1 MKMKRL
7 LWGFLMI
14 AAVALAGCGGN
25 GGSSATD
32 PANGNGMNGNGTPTA
47 AEVTVADVITY
58 LNTQGATLAP
68 DASGTEILD
77 EIKKLD
83 PEDEIWESFRSE
95 LNMPN
100 ATPNMILT
108 AVEALVAE
116 DMRTEDPI
124 ATKKASAIVTL
135 ERGTNNAEDRGTAT
149 APVDDLE
156 NPNRPGKGE
165 ADAGTDDLFTVAGG
179 GIDLEEVMTVAG
191 AVAADNDRLGM
202 PDSGV
207 VDENEFEMMADGMV
221 GDFAR
226 NVHTRTIDEVTDT
239 LTVFDNRD
247 DPTDVEF
254 ETFYSEADAGSRD
267 AVASATVSTESGPG
281 VVTIDTTD
289 IAGNSGLFESTN
301 FPAATTGEG
310 LTSTL
315 TYDTDADKTFS
326 GSFNGV
332 DGTYACTGECSAES
346 NNDGL
351 SALEG
356 TTWIF
361 TPDAVAEDAD
371 PHMIEDA
378 NFDADYLAF
387 GYWLQETGTGA
398 DKTYGIGTFATGSM
412 AFPVGTTTAGIPA
425 LVGTATYSGS
435 AGGMFVMKADI
446 DDDNKGLVAT
456 QAGEFTADAS
466 LTAKFGSA
474 TGSETDFIISGT
486 VDNFAHADGTAIDN
500 DWSLDLDSTEFAD
513 RAYSGNA
520 WTFSE
525 HANTFSGST
534 TSMEGGTAGST
545 AGRWEGGFYGPTVTD
560 VDTTIANEAETGYP
574 TGVAGEFIG
583 HFENADVIGAF
594 GAEKNP

>member
-47 AEVTVADVITY
+47 AEMTVADVRTALGLAANADRAMILAAISA
-58 LNTQGATLAP
+58 LN
-68 DASGTEILD
+68 
-77 EIKKLD
+77 
-83 PEDEIWESFRSE
+83 PEDPVIADLRTA
-95 LNMPN
+95 LDMAN
-100 ATPNMILT
+100 ATPDMILA
-108 AVEALVAE
+108 AVQALVAE

-135 ERGTNNAEDRGTAT
+135 ERGTNNAGDRGDTT
-149 APVDDLE
+149 TPLDDLE

-165 ADAGTDDLFTVAGG
+165 ANDGSDDLFTVAPG
-179 GIDLEEVMTVAG
+179 GIDTPEVMTVGPTAT
-191 AVAADNDRLGM
+191 ADRLGM

-207 VDENEFEMMADGMV
+207 RDENEFAMMADGMV
-221 GDFAR
+221 GDFDR
-226 NVHTRTIDEVTDT
+226 NVHTRTIDDVTDT

-254 ETFYSEADAGSRD
+254 ETFYSVAEAGNRD
-267 AVASATVSTESGPG
+267 AVTSATAEG
-281 VVTIDTTD
+281 VLTLDTGDLT
-289 IAGNSGLFESTN
+289 GNSGLFESTN
-301 FPAATTGEG
+301 FPAATIGEG
-310 LTSTL
+310 LTSNL
-315 TYDTDADKTFS
+315 TYDTDADKEFS

-332 DGTYACTGECSAES
+332 DGTYTCTGTCTAES

-356 TTWIF
+356 TWTF

-412 AFPVGTTTAGIPA
+412 PFPVGDTTAGIPA

-474 TGSETDFIISGT
+474 TGSITDFIISGT
-486 VDNFAHADGTAIDN
+486 VDNFALSNADGTAVDN

-520 WTFSE
+520 WTFSN

-545 AGRWEGGFYGPTVTD
+545 AGRWEGGFYGPQVTD